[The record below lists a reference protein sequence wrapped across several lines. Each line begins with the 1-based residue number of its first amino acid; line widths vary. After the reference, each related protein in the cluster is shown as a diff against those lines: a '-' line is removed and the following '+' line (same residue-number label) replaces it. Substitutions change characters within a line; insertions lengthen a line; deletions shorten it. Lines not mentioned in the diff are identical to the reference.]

1 MFSADAPS
9 REKSWWACLHGVY
22 CTIQILF
29 GLLCALGDVLWFCDC
44 YNLGV
49 MHLMLYDYNHRPDPL
64 LRVQTAVV
72 SYFEVLCVV
81 GVSGVD
87 PCWLQLNF
95 CSSWLQR
102 CRDPSMSRFH

>member
-1 MFSADAPS
+1 MLVVAQLVLGCSFGPQYV
-9 REKSWWACLHGVY
+9 VY

-81 GVSGVD
+81 GVS
-87 PCWLQLNF
+87 WFSF
-95 CSSWLQR
+95 CTCTL
-102 CRDPSMSRFH
+102 C